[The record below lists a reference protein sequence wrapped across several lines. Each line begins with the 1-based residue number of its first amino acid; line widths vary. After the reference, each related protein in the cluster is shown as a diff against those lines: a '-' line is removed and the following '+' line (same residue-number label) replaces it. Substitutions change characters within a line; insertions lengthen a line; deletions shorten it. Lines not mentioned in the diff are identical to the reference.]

1 MPNERRIFDDKLW
14 PIADINTT
22 RIFCASRLKWFIAFG
37 CKAVRIGAHMSA
49 DTNFNKFTYE
59 DYVLFLADGKRHE
72 IIEGDHYVN
81 PPPNSYHQ
89 AVLSRINSQFIEL
102 VEKPKLGFVFFAPI
116 DVQLDELNIVQPDLV
131 VILNERK
138 SIITKKNIQG
148 APSLAV
154 EIISPG
160 NPKHDRQLKKKL
172 YEKCEIPE
180 YWIVDPESET
190 IEAYLL
196 VDKRYVLQS
205 NSSNEVQI
213 SILPDAKVNTKD
225 LWRFEF

>member
-1 MPNERRIFDDKLW
+1 M
-14 PIADINTT
+14 
-22 RIFCASRLKWFIAFG
+22 
-37 CKAVRIGAHMSA
+37 
-49 DTNFNKFTYE
+49 
-59 DYVLFLADGKRHE
+59 
-72 IIEGDHYVN
+72 
-81 PPPNSYHQ
+81 
-89 AVLSRINSQFIEL
+89 
-102 VEKPKLGFVFFAPI
+102 
-116 DVQLDELNIVQPDLV
+116 
-131 VILNERK
+131 
-138 SIITKKNIQG
+138 
-148 APSLAV
+148 AV

-196 VDKRYVLQS
+196 VDKRYVLQK

-213 SILPDAKVNTKD
+213 SIFPDAKVNTKD